1 MLRPEEKK
9 DIKNIKQELRQ
20 NEEYLFYWLIAKDK
34 LGEVEEIVEDENK
47 EDSILDIRMISMNQ
61 VQENHY

>member
-20 NEEYLFYWLIAKDK
+20 NEEYLFYWLIAKNK
-34 LGEVEEIVEDENK
+34 LGEVKEIVEDENK